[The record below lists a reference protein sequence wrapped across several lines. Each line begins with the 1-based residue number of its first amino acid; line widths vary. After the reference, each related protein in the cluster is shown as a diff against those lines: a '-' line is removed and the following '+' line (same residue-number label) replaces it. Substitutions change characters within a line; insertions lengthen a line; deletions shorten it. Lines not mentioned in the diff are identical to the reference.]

1 MSGDIGVLEMMFSQ
15 LYCME
20 VIHIQH
26 DYNCHL
32 SNTQNECIFFAAE
45 NNPLHDYPEEE
56 DFGDPSEEE
65 SDKTHDSGDFD
76 PDASD
81 EDYDVATY
89 NDQNNFQWSRRL

>member
-1 MSGDIGVLEMMFSQ
+1 MYL
-15 LYCME
+15 
-20 VIHIQH
+20 
-26 DYNCHL
+26 
-32 SNTQNECIFFAAE
+32 FAAE

-56 DFGDPSEEE
+56 DFGNPSEEE

-81 EDYDVATY
+81 QDYDVATY